1 MARNLAMNVLGNG
14 LYEAGH
20 YEDALP
26 VQEAELPMLRRIG
39 ASEARILAAQN
50 NLSNTYQALG
60 RFEAAMCLRR
70 DVYSRHLKLNG
81 EEDGATVLAANN
93 YALSLLNLQRYTE
106 IKSLLRRLIPVAR
119 RVLGDNNEFTI
130 RMRWNYANALYE
142 DDGAPL
148 DDLREAVNTLED
160 TERIARR
167 VLGGAHP
174 VTTWIEDDLQN
185 ARAALHAR
193 EMQPTTRES

>member
-93 YALSLLNLQRYTE
+93 YVNSLLSLQRYAE
-106 IKSLLRRLIPVAR
+106 VKSLLRRTVPVAR
-119 RVLGDNNEFTI
+119 RALGENNLLTLK
-130 RMRWNYANALYE
+130 MRWSYANALR
-142 DDGAPL
+142 DDLREATL
-148 DDLREAVNTLED
+148 DDLRESVETLESV
-160 TERIARR
+160 ARLWTR
-167 VLGGAHP
+167 VFGEAHP
-174 VTTWIEDDLQN
+174 ETPLIRAALEDARETLA
-185 ARAALHAR
+185 ARAA
-193 EMQPTTRES
+193 

>member
-1 MARNLAMNVLGNG
+1 MARNLAMKVLGNG

-106 IKSLLRRLIPVAR
+106 IKSLLRRSLPMAR
-119 RVLGDNNEFTI
+119 RVLGEGHRLTLS
-130 RMRWNYANALYE
+130 MRSIYAEVLYK
-142 DDGAPL
+142 DASSTL
-148 DDLREAVNTLED
+148 DDLREAVTTLEEIVP
-160 TERIARR
+160 TTRR
-167 VLGGAHP
+167 VFGGAHP
-174 VTTWIEDDLQN
+174 LTKMIEKGLRA
-185 ARAALHAR
+185 ARAALRAR
-193 EMQPTTRES
+193 GTPSSSA